1 MLFTLRNVAVAYDN
15 KPIFFPVSF
24 ELNTGEKIAISGP
37 SGKGKSSL
45 FNVLLGFEHRYQGEV
60 LFEGKPLSPA
70 IMQEIRKQV
79 AWLPQ
84 EINVLPTQTVRE
96 FIYTPF
102 EYQVNKHKKPTV
114 NQIESLFE
122 ELDLKAEILDH
133 TIGSVSGGEKQRI
146 GILTVLLLQRPILF
160 LDEPV
165 AALDARMK
173 KKVVDLLLGDNQLTV
188 LSTSH
193 DAVWNDNC
201 DKIVTL

>member
-1 MLFTLRNVAVAYDN
+1 MLFSLRNVAVAFDN
-15 KPIFFPVSF
+15 KPIFSPVSF
-24 ELNTGEKIAISGP
+24 ELNTGEKMAISGP
-37 SGKGKSSL
+37 SGTGKSSL
-45 FNVLLGFEHRYQGEV
+45 FNVLLGFEHRYEGEV
-60 LFEGKPLSPA
+60 FFEGKPLSPA

-102 EYQVNKHKKPTV
+102 EYQVNKQKRPTI
-114 NQIESLFE
+114 NQIESRFA
-122 ELDLKAEILDH
+122 ELDLKIEILDH
-133 TIGSVSGGEKQRI
+133 PIGSVSGGEKQRI

-160 LDEPV
+160 MDEPV

-173 KKVVDLLLGDNQLTV
+173 QKVVDLLLGNKQLTI

-193 DAVWNDNC
+193 DAVWNDHC
-201 DKIVTL
+201 DKIITL

>member
-1 MLFTLRNVAVAYDN
+1 MLFSLHNVAVVYDN
-15 KPIFFPVSF
+15 KPIFSPVSF

-45 FNVLLGFEHRYQGEV
+45 FNVLLGFEHRYEGEV
-60 LFEGKPLSPA
+60 FFDGKLLSPA
-70 IMQEIRKQV
+70 VIQDVRKQV

-102 EYQVNKHKKPTV
+102 EYQVNKHKRPTTH
-114 NQIESLFE
+114 QLESRFE
-122 ELDLKAEILDH
+122 ELDLKTEILDH
-133 TIGSVSGGEKQRI
+133 AIGSVSGGEKQRI
-146 GILTVLLLQRPILF
+146 GILTVLFLQRSILF

-173 KKVVDLLLGDNQLTV
+173 KKVVDLLLGDNQLTI

>member
-15 KPIFFPVSF
+15 KPIFSPVSF

-60 LFEGKPLSPA
+60 FFEGSPLSPV

-84 EINVLPTQTVRE
+84 EINVLPIQTVRE

>member
-1 MLFTLRNVAVAYDN
+1 MLFILHNVAVAYDN
-15 KPIFFPVSF
+15 KPIFSPVSF

-60 LFEGKPLSPA
+60 LFEGKPLSPV

-102 EYQVNKHKKPTV
+102 EYQVNKHKRPTT
-114 NQIESLFE
+114 NQIESRFA
-122 ELDLKAEILDH
+122 ELDLKTEILDH
-133 TIGSVSGGEKQRI
+133 TIGSISGGEKQRI
-146 GILTVLLLQRPILF
+146 GILTVLLLQRSILF

-165 AALDARMK
+165 AALDAGMK
-173 KKVVDLLLGDNQLTV
+173 QKVVDLLLGNKQLTV

>member
-15 KPIFFPVSF
+15 KPIFSPVSF

-60 LFEGKPLSPA
+60 LLEGKPLSPVV
-70 IMQEIRKQV
+70 IQDVRKQV

-96 FIYTPF
+96 FIYNPF
-102 EYQVNKHKKPTV
+102 EYQVNKHKRPTT
-114 NQIESLFE
+114 NQIESRFE
-122 ELDLKAEILDH
+122 ELDLKTEILDH
-133 TIGSVSGGEKQRI
+133 TIGSISGGEKQRI
-146 GILTVLLLQRPILF
+146 GILTVLLLQRSILF

-165 AALDARMK
+165 SALDARMK
-173 KKVVDLLLGDNQLTV
+173 KKVVDLLLGNKQLTV

-193 DAVWNDNC
+193 DAVWNDHCN
-201 DKIVTL
+201 KIVTL